1 MGRHTPISIL
11 KSNMTKVVLNKE
23 ELYKLNRFLK
33 KNAGQVITIIQEDD
47 GIRVKTIC
55 KTEEGITEDITD
67 YNN

>member
-1 MGRHTPISIL
+1 
-11 KSNMTKVVLNKE
+11 MTKVVLNKQ

-33 KNAGQVITIIQEDD
+33 KNAGQVITIIQEDE